1 MTTHEQCMKYNFVAP
16 LKVPCTFFE
25 RNYQTKQ
32 RLVSNNG
39 NDGKTIFENILINWM
54 FFEVVEFKFKSYE
67 RLRIVKICF
76 SGSHKRC
83 FRIANII
90 NLVNFGFCNWR

>member
-39 NDGKTIFENILINWM
+39 NDGKTIFENILIN
-54 FFEVVEFKFKSYE
+54 
-67 RLRIVKICF
+67 
-76 SGSHKRC
+76 
-83 FRIANII
+83 
-90 NLVNFGFCNWR
+90 